1 MTPWTTCFTSDGLQI
16 ITGGS
21 DKSINI
27 FDTHTGALV
36 SEYGVAHQD
45 NVSRVFAL
53 PAGEFGSLVASGDEG
68 GELKLWDL
76 RAGKHVMV
84 NTKHNDYISG
94 FCHHARERCLL
105 AVSGDGTLSVHD
117 LRQRKMRARSEEDA
131 DDELLSVVVAK
142 GGKKVVV
149 GSQSGVLNLYSWG
162 YWKDCSDRFP
172 GHPESV
178 QSLVAYDDDTLISG
192 SSDGAIRILSVL
204 PNKLLGLVGEHAD
217 MPIEHLSLS
226 FDRRT
231 LASASH
237 DQTVKLWDISYLG
250 DHGGGEEEGEEA
262 EGHGG
267 SADEDESCGAGKR
280 AAGLSRGRSGAVES
294 EGSGSDEGSEEGS
307 EAGGESEEGGGEEGS
322 GSGSEG
328 WEEEGEAGAGG
339 SGDGEDEPEG
349 EDESVVEQPK
359 ANAKPA
365 AAAAPA
371 VNGSGGSGG
380 SAGAQQK
387 GAGKERKA
395 GSKASGAAA
404 ATSVP
409 EPAAAKE
416 SDEEDEEGSD
426 SDDGKKKGKRK
437 REKTKWTLSKERSK
451 QNKGGFFDGL
461 L

>member
-117 LRQRKMRARSEEDA
+117 LRQR
-131 DDELLSVVVAK
+131 V
-142 GGKKVVV
+142 GKKVVV

-280 AAGLSRGRSGAVES
+280 TAGLSGGKRGAVES

-339 SGDGEDEPEG
+339 SGDGEDASG
-349 EDESVVEQPK
+349 DEVEKVVEQPK

-380 SAGAQQK
+380 SASAQQK
-387 GAGKERKA
+387 GAGKDKKA

-404 ATSVP
+404 AVSVP
-409 EPAAAKE
+409 EPTAAKE